1 LSFLKVLIKK
11 EKQDVAPLQQAPAGA
26 PDGVSCYKVTL
37 KSAVK
42 AGETVECDAVATITG
57 VFKPNPSKVAQ
68 GQKQYVEF
76 EDSKYLLSPYSVKTQ
91 TTTVSPGC
99 CFK

>member
-1 LSFLKVLIKK
+1 LKVLIKK